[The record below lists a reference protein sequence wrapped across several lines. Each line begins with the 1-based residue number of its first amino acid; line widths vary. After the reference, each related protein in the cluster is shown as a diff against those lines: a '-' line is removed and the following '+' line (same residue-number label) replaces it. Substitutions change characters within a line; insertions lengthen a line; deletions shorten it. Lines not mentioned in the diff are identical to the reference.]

1 MYKNQI
7 IVNQILEM
15 IDTLFEASQ
24 YLCQLVKN
32 KNYVEFEEVSS
43 EMNNMLNVIYRTFYD
58 IKKDEDIVNVD
69 LICESIMFSLNRI
82 RMFSRSRSNKIE
94 NKVEF
99 ELIPLL
105 QEMYLQVYFWG
116 KVYGD
121 KKRMDQ
127 YYKNEML
134 SMCVNQ
140 YIEEAEKVGK
150 YKYELSIVVIAYNK
164 LEYSRFCIE
173 SILKYIPS
181 HIDYELILVNHGS
194 DDETK
199 TYFES
204 VSPTKQ
210 IDILRNG
217 GGMASF
223 GRIVEGKYMLLVSN
237 DVIVTENC
245 IGNMIRCIESDE
257 NIAWVVPSTPNV
269 SNFQTVEGSYST
281 IEEMHNFSKK
291 NNVSNPYRWEQ
302 RVKLCNPI
310 DLTRTKVFF
319 SMKGISVS
327 AYFHSKNPFSFPDD
341 KEALLLRRNGY
352 KMVLAKDAYCYHFG
366 SVTLK
371 EEIVSCKD
379 EKTNKNI
386 FYEQGRAEFK
396 EAFGIDPWG
405 TGFCWDPQLFAYLP
419 CNDTDHVDI
428 LGVNCGIGS
437 NPLKIRE
444 SIKENVHN
452 LDAVIYNVTDE
463 QCYVEDLKGVS
474 DIAQYVESIE
484 NLPEALD
491 NTDFKYIVL
500 ESNLEKYKE
509 PTTIVEKL
517 KQRLKK
523 EGILAVKCSEKYLK
537 AKVVAKYPNSIEA
550 GQWIILKNL

>member
-1 MYKNQI
+1 MYKNETL
-7 IVNQILEM
+7 VNKMLEM
-15 IDTLFEASQ
+15 TDTLIEASG
-24 YLCQLVKN
+24 YLNDFFINNKYGEFKN
-32 KNYVEFEEVSS
+32 ICYD
-43 EMNNMLNVIYRTFYD
+43 MMDMLYSVFTVLND
-58 IKKDEDIVNVD
+58 MKKQDDIVGVEI
-69 LICESIMFSLNRI
+69 ICESAMDSLKRI
-82 RMFSRSRSNKIE
+82 NSYFNSRSNRVVNKI
-94 NKVEF
+94 EF
-99 ELIPLL
+99 ELIPIL
-105 QEMYLQVYFWG
+105 QEMYKYLYFWG
-116 KVYGD
+116 LTYGNKIKEKD
-121 KKRMDQ
+121 
-127 YYKNEML
+127 YYENKML
-134 SMCVNQ
+134 SMCTNK
-140 YIEEAEKVGK
+140 YIDYYEQCGK
-150 YKYELSIVVIAYNK
+150 YKYDLSIVVIAYNK
-164 LEYSRFCIE
+164 LEYTKLCIE
-173 SILKYIPS
+173 NLIKYVPCQLN
-181 HIDYELILVNHGS
+181 YELILVNHGS
-194 DDETK
+194 NDGTRE
-199 TYFES
+199 YFEMI
-204 VSPTKQ
+204 SPTKQ
-210 IDILRNG
+210 LDILKNG
-217 GGMASF
+217 GGVLAIS
-223 GRIVEGKYMLLVSN
+223 RIVEGKYVLTISN
-237 DVIVTENC
+237 DVVVTENS
-245 IGNMIRCIESDE
+245 IENMIQCIESDE
-257 NIAWVVPSTPNV
+257 KIAWVVPSTSNV
-269 SNFQTVEGSYST
+269 SNFQA
-281 IEEMHNFSKK
+281 IESDYTNWDEMYDFCKK

-302 RVKLCNPI
+302 RAKLCNPI
-310 DLTRTKVFF
+310 DLIRSK
-319 SMKGISVS
+319 SLYSLEGIGYGG
-327 AYFHSKNPFSFPDD
+327 YFHSKNIFSFPDD

-371 EEIVSCKD
+371 EEIVNCKD
-379 EKTNKNI
+379 ENTNKNV

>member
-1 MYKNQI
+1 MYKNKI
-7 IVNQILEM
+7 IVNKILEM
-15 IDTLFEASQ
+15 IDTLIEASK
-24 YLCQLVKN
+24 YLCRFVN
-32 KNYVEFEEVSS
+32 DSNYVEFQNVSL
-43 EMNNMLNVIYRTFYD
+43 EMNNMLKSIYKTLCK
-58 IKKDEDIVNVD
+58 IKKEEDIVNVD
-69 LICESIMFSLNRI
+69 LICESVMFSLNRI
-82 RMFSRSRSNKIE
+82 RILSKSRSEKTLSKL
-94 NKVEF
+94 EF
-99 ELIPLL
+99 ELVPLL
-105 QEMYLQVYFWG
+105 QEMYSQFYFWSYI
-116 KVYGD
+116 YGD
-121 KKRMDQ
+121 KDRVNE
-127 YYKNEML
+127 YYRNEML
-134 SMCVNQ
+134 NLCSNK
-140 YIEEAEKVGK
+140 YIDLSEKKGK
-150 YKYELSIVVIAYNK
+150 YKYDLSIVVIGYNK
-164 LEYSRFCIE
+164 LEYTKQCIE
-173 SILKYIPS
+173 NLLNYVQCNIK
-181 HIDYELILVNHGS
+181 YELILVNHGS
-194 DDETK
+194 EDGTK
-199 TYFES
+199 EYFEFI
-204 VSPTKQ
+204 SPTKQ
-210 IDILRNG
+210 LDIFRNG
-217 GGMASF
+217 GGIAAVS
-223 GRIVEGKYMLLVSN
+223 RIIEGKYTLSISN
-237 DVIVTENC
+237 DVIITKNC
-245 IGNMIRCIESDE
+245 IENMIRCIKSDE

-269 SNFQTVEGSYST
+269 SNFQTIEGKYSN
-281 IEEMHNFSKK
+281 IEEMHNFAEK
-291 NNVSNPYRWEQ
+291 NNISNIYRWEQ
-302 RVKLCNPI
+302 RSKLCNPI
-310 DLTRTKVFF
+310 DLAKSSAFY
-319 SMKGISVS
+319 SSKGINFWGHVCG
-327 AYFHSKNPFSFPDD
+327 KNQFSFPDD
-341 KEALLLRRNGY
+341 KISYLLRRNGY

-371 EEIVSCKD
+371 EEIVNCKD